1 VRSKTARNRLTPKTP
16 TRLKCLARIPGLVQL
31 ERIVDFANQPLP
43 RANLTFDVVDDLVG
57 ANARGRLRGAP
68 QVRYAA
74 TEICPLIELMMEESN
89 GRTGPLLQTRWLDS
103 VTQMDLRV
111 ALASNQN
118 IWLDDTR
125 RRGFMRTTFDP
136 RTEDDDLQR
145 NRFLIAARTAA
156 ETAGLVTPVAQS
168 LAAALRE
175 MESNVHE
182 HSGAATT
189 GILAFQARASLF
201 EFVAADCGVGV
212 LATLREDEEFADLA
226 DHGLAMHAA
235 LQEDVSR
242 HGRASGHGHGFRDLF
257 LGLAH
262 LNADL
267 RFRSGD
273 HALLISGPQP
283 EWKTARLAQKTPFK
297 GFLAAVRCQPMIPGS
312 ATRH

>member
-1 VRSKTARNRLTPKTP
+1 
-16 TRLKCLARIPGLVQL
+16 
-31 ERIVDFANQPLP
+31 VDSSNHPLP
-43 RANLTFDVVDDLVG
+43 RANLTFEVVDDLVG
-57 ANARGRLRGAP
+57 AHARGRLNGAP

-74 TEICPLIELMMEESN
+74 RDMCPLIELMMEASN
-89 GRTGPLLQTRWLDS
+89 GRTGPLLQTGWLDS
-103 VTQMDLRV
+103 ITQQDLRA

-118 IWLDDTR
+118 IWLDETR

-136 RTEDDDLQR
+136 RVEADDLQR

-156 ETAGLVTPVAQS
+156 ETSGLVKPVAQC

-175 MESNVHE
+175 MESNIHE
-182 HSGAATT
+182 HSGAAAT
-189 GILAFQARASLF
+189 GILAFQARPSLF
-201 EFVAADCGVGV
+201 EFVAADCGAGV
-212 LATLREDEEFADLA
+212 LATLREDEEFAEFT

-235 LQEDVSR
+235 LQENVSR
-242 HGRASGHGHGFRDLF
+242 YGRGSGHGNGFRELF

-283 EWKTARLAQKTPFK
+283 ELKMARLAQKTPFK
-297 GFLAAVRCQPMIPGS
+297 GFLAAVRCQPMMPRS